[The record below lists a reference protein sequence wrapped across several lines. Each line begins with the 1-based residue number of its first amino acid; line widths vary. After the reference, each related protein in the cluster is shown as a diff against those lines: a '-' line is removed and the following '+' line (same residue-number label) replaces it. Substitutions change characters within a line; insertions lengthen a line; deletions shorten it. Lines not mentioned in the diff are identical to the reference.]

1 VQGAERRC
9 VCRKENAGCHASTA
23 TTASFAKGFPL
34 SDNVSVPSFA
44 DLGVPAG
51 LLQVLAARGV
61 TTPFPIQA
69 ATLPDSLAGR
79 DVLGRGRTGSGKTIA
94 FAVPTIVRLTAS
106 GKPRRPGRPRALVLL
121 PTRELATQVAE
132 TMTPLATA
140 AGLKVTTVFGG
151 VGQNPQVSALRS
163 GIDVLIACPGRLE
176 DLIGQGHVQL
186 DAIEVTV
193 LDEADHMADLG
204 FLPGVKRLL
213 DRTPQGTQ
221 RLLFS
226 ATLDN
231 GVDIIVKRYL
241 RQPVTHSVAPVVA
254 ETATMTHHVLAVGKD
269 EKPRVIHELAG
280 GRGRSLL
287 FMRTKHT
294 AKKLARQL
302 TAAGIPA
309 VDLHGNLSQNARERN
324 LAAFSDGSV
333 RVLVATDIAARGIH
347 VDDINLVVH
356 VDPPAE
362 HKAYTHRS
370 GRTARAGAAGVVVT
384 LMTPD
389 QHGDVRVLTPAG
401 RNPSSAG
408 SRDPWRRAATRP
420 RRASS
425 RVRDSAGR
433 GAGAGSHLEPAQRS
447 WPQWWPVDRRPEQP
461 AGRWFERSVGSR
473 SDVARLS
480 RAPKRRS
487 PPAQARFG
495 GQQQTAQRT
504 MTTTDQA
511 AADPVPVYRP
521 YLGPE
526 VQQAAQQAL
535 QAGWLGMG
543 KLTQQFE
550 ESIERYLGLDG
561 RKVVAT
567 NSCTEALHI
576 AGQLIG
582 LGAGDEVICPSFTYV
597 AGHQAISRT
606 GAEIVFCDVEPK
618 LLGIDPAK
626 VEELITDRT
635 RAILA
640 VDYLGLPCRLD
651 DLMALAA
658 KYDLR
663 VIEDAAH
670 AFGSKS
676 DGRPVGSFGDITCF
690 SFGPVKTITSLE
702 GGAVIT
708 NNPADVQ
715 TLRELRHLGIDSDT
729 DALQEPPQLGLRCGA
744 PGLPLPPGVG
754 AGRDRAVA
762 AGDGRRVHH
771 EPGRVLPGLRR
782 GVRRPG
788 RASGTRAV
796 RHRLD
801 RRRAV
806 HLRHPS
812 PRWTT
817 SRPHAAPE

>member
-94 FAVPTIVRLTAS
+94 FAVPTIVRLTSS

-389 QHGDVRVLTPAG
+389 QHGDVRVLTRQAGIRPLQAAVTPGDALLRDLAGPAAEYVTPPAVAPVPVRTSSPRSAAGRSGGRSTGAQSSRPAG
-401 RNPSSAG
+401 GSNGRSAAGRTSPGSAAPRSGGHHQPKPASAG
-408 SRDPWRRAATRP
+408 S
-420 RRASS
+420 S
-425 RVRDSAGR
+425 R
-433 GAGAGSHLEPAQRS
+433 
-447 WPQWWPVDRRPEQP
+447 
-461 AGRWFERSVGSR
+461 
-473 SDVARLS
+473 
-480 RAPKRRS
+480 RRS
-487 PPAQARFG
+487 
-495 GQQQTAQRT
+495 
-504 MTTTDQA
+504 
-511 AADPVPVYRP
+511 
-521 YLGPE
+521 
-526 VQQAAQQAL
+526 
-535 QAGWLGMG
+535 
-543 KLTQQFE
+543 
-550 ESIERYLGLDG
+550 G
-561 RKVVAT
+561 R
-567 NSCTEALHI
+567 
-576 AGQLIG
+576 
-582 LGAGDEVICPSFTYV
+582 
-597 AGHQAISRT
+597 
-606 GAEIVFCDVEPK
+606 
-618 LLGIDPAK
+618 
-626 VEELITDRT
+626 
-635 RAILA
+635 
-640 VDYLGLPCRLD
+640 
-651 DLMALAA
+651 
-658 KYDLR
+658 
-663 VIEDAAH
+663 
-670 AFGSKS
+670 
-676 DGRPVGSFGDITCF
+676 
-690 SFGPVKTITSLE
+690 
-702 GGAVIT
+702 
-708 NNPADVQ
+708 
-715 TLRELRHLGIDSDT
+715 
-729 DALQEPPQLGLRCGA
+729 
-744 PGLPLPPGVG
+744 
-754 AGRDRAVA
+754 
-762 AGDGRRVHH
+762 
-771 EPGRVLPGLRR
+771 
-782 GVRRPG
+782 
-788 RASGTRAV
+788 
-796 RHRLD
+796 
-801 RRRAV
+801 
-806 HLRHPS
+806 
-812 PRWTT
+812 
-817 SRPHAAPE
+817 